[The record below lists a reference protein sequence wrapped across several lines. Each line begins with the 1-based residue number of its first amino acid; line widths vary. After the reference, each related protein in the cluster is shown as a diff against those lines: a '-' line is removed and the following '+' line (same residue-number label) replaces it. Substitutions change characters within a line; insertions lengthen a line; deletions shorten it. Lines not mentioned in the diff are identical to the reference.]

1 MSLFSFIIPLV
12 MVVSAQEPQ
21 GTFWDHIRQSSSA
34 EECISVDY
42 EFTSNTSGVKAVGEG
57 TVLVQGNAYHMK
69 GNGLEIYCDGN
80 STWMIDEPAREVMI
94 EAADSKD
101 AGYLANPVILLMNLE
116 KSASSYKTDGN
127 TITIELTD
135 GTVLEIVIKAL
146 KAMEKR
152 KPEAFRPPVEFSSD
166 WMVTD
171 LR

>member
-1 MSLFSFIIPLV
+1 
-12 MVVSAQEPQ
+12 
-21 GTFWDHIRQSSSA
+21 
-34 EECISVDY
+34 
-42 EFTSNTSGVKAVGEG
+42 
-57 TVLVQGNAYHMK
+57 
-69 GNGLEIYCDGN
+69 
-80 STWMIDEPAREVMI
+80 MIDEPAREVMI